1 MSRSR
6 LGKQA
11 NSEQTSG
18 CTEELPNMV
27 WLFGVCSV
35 CNIICKLAI
44 VKKSATLHS
53 TVQCALPGV
62 GMYCRGEQ
70 YCDVAVNTEP

>member
-11 NSEQTSG
+11 NPEQTSG

-35 CNIICKLAI
+35 CNMICKLAI
-44 VKKSATLHS
+44 DKKSANTLA
-53 TVQCALPGV
+53 TLYAQPDV
-62 GMYCRGEQ
+62 GMYYREEQ
-70 YCDVAVNTEP
+70 CCDVGVNTDP